1 MTNKILVFIL
11 LLITVAGFTVDKNPY
26 FRFSKKSKI
35 NLYPKGG
42 VNWSKGYFI
51 ARADEKDLGEETRE
65 KLSEELK
72 TVMGKEKI
80 EQELLQQ
87 AKRNLLNI
95 ILETKVDSYN
105 LVRDLFNDR
114 EDFKVLF
121 LEEVEKHIIVL
132 PAVYLGSG
140 QIESVVK
147 YPIYGLGSLSDL
159 VFRLFD
165 TVVPVIS
172 PWKANHSMEPRVFS
186 SIIIDLR
193 TPYKLVDR
201 VFEKIDLPHRLRIPV
216 RLRAKFGYE
225 RNKKRLYFKGSM
237 SVGERVTLL
246 KLSPNEEYQEMI
258 HRLYKRSQS
267 SETVIKYSPSLFPSI
282 YDSEGHLIY
291 SKDMVEKTLRRK
303 IQYMKYTKDPL
314 ISYKIEVVGENP
326 LYVLADRVK
335 GENNSN
341 IVIHSEDARKLFLD
355 PKTMKHLK
363 KGNVFLLVN

>member
-11 LLITVAGFTVDKNPY
+11 LLITVAGFTVEKNPY

-35 NLYPKGG
+35 DLYSKGG

-51 ARADEKDLGEETRE
+51 ARADKEDLSEDTRE
-65 KLSEELK
+65 KLDEKLK

-80 EQELLQQ
+80 EQELLQE

-95 ILETKVDSYN
+95 VLDTKVDSYN
-105 LVRDLFNDR
+105 RVRDLFNDR

-121 LEEVEKHIIVL
+121 LEEVEKHIIKL

-147 YPIYGLGSLSDL
+147 YPIYGPGSLSDL
-159 VFRLFD
+159 VFQLFKFD
-165 TVVPVIS
+165 TVVPVVS
-172 PWKANHSMEPRVFS
+172 PWKADHSMEPRAFS

-193 TPYKLVDR
+193 TPYKFIDR
-201 VFEKIDLPHRLRIPV
+201 VFEKINLPHRLRIPV

-225 RNKKRLYFKGSM
+225 RDKKRLYFKGNM
-237 SVGERVTLL
+237 SVGERIQLL
-246 KLSPNEEYQEMI
+246 KLSRDEEYQEMI

-282 YDSEGHLIY
+282 YDSEGHLIF
-291 SKDMVEKTLRRK
+291 SKDMVEKELRPK

-314 ISYKIEVVGENP
+314 IPYKIEVVGENP
-326 LYVLADRVK
+326 LYVLADKVK

-341 IVIHSEDARKLFLD
+341 IVIHSEDARRLFLD
-355 PKTMKHLK
+355 PKTMKHL
-363 KGNVFLLVN
+363 